1 MAKPLKIILVL
12 LAGLLLLLAV
22 AIVVLPFLFD
32 PNDFR
37 GKLSEK
43 VKQETG
49 REFSVGE
56 IRLSVFPWLR
66 VEIADAVLGNAAGFG
81 SEPMLRLKSA
91 EVGVRLLPLL
101 RDQRVE
107 ASEVKL
113 SGLRAALAVNAEG
126 ISNWAD
132 LLALQKQKKDEPA
145 AESEAGNGLADLD
158 IAGVQLEDVAL
169 SYADA
174 QAGKDYAVEGLRLK
188 LGRLRAGE
196 TLPFEGALTL
206 NSGVPKARAG
216 LEFDGDLR
224 FEADSG
230 SAQISDL
237 KLKLDGQK
245 DGVTPAENLAA
256 KLQLAAPSLGYDGP
270 SRVLTVAPIKLD
282 IEQLL
287 AGTAEQARLSA
298 KGVLGASLKADLA
311 QRRYELKGL
320 ELALEVVGSAIP
332 GGKPQSLKLNG
343 AASADLAED
352 SARIDGL
359 QLEFAGLKASA
370 KQLLVAGLTGEL
382 PTASGD
388 LTVAP
393 FSPRGLLT
401 SLDIKLPEMA
411 DAKTLQT
418 ASLSAGLSANAKSA
432 AFKNLLLKL
441 DDSTLSGELAV
452 RDYSSQALAF
462 ALKLDAID
470 ADRYLP
476 PKAAAAPA
484 TGTEATKTNLNDT
497 PLPVEMLDKLNAEG
511 TLAIGKLKLK
521 GVMLSDVRL
530 KLDAPKSGNKRQQL
544 SAQLYGGNANLA
556 LDVSPGAKPGY
567 ALKTTL
573 SGISAGPL
581 LKDFLGKDYVSGKGS
596 VTLDVHSGGRTV
608 GEVRRA
614 LNGDVAFNFV
624 DGAVKGFNLGKT
636 IRDGQALLSVA
647 QGGAAP
653 AAAASSEPQS
663 TDFAELRGAGK
674 IVNGV
679 LKSDQLSAKNPLFR
693 LEGAGELDLANET
706 INYLAKPTLVGTA
719 KGQGGKE
726 LAELQGVVV
735 PIRLT
740 GNLFKPKVQID
751 WQAALQQKAADKLR
765 GQYEAKK
772 EELQEHR
779 EEIKQKAVDELN
791 KGLMKLFG
799 GNKKPPAEPAP
810 GSTPQP

>member
-1 MAKPLKIILVL
+1 MAKPLKLILVL
-12 LAGLLLLLAV
+12 FAGLLLLLAV
-22 AIVVLPFLFD
+22 AIVALPFLFD

-37 GKLSEK
+37 GKLAET
-43 VKQETG
+43 VKKETG

-91 EVGVRLLPLL
+91 EVGVKLLPLL
-101 RDQRVE
+101 REGRVE

-113 SGLRAALAVNAEG
+113 DGLRAALAVNAEG

-145 AESEAGNGLADLD
+145 ADAGSGKGLADLD

-206 NSGVPKARAG
+206 NSGAPKARAA
-216 LEFDGDLR
+216 LDFDGELR
-224 FEADSG
+224 FDADTG
-230 SAQISDL
+230 SAQVADL

-256 KLQLAAPSLGYDGP
+256 KLQLEAPTLSYDGQ
-270 SRVLTVAPIKLD
+270 SQVLTVAPFQLV

-287 AGTAEQARLSA
+287 AGTAEQAKLSA
-298 KGVLGASLKADLA
+298 KGALGASLKADLA
-311 QRRYELKGL
+311 QRRHELKGL

-332 GGKPQSLKLNG
+332 GGKPQGLKLNG

-352 SARIDGL
+352 SARVDGL

-388 LTVAP
+388 LTLAP

-401 SLDIKLPEMA
+401 NMGIKLPEMA
-411 DAKTLQT
+411 DAQTLQS
-418 ASLSAGLSANAKSA
+418 ASLSAGLSANANSV

-452 RDYSSQALAF
+452 RDFASQALAF

-476 PKAAAAPA
+476 PKAAEAPA
-484 TGTEATKTNLNDT
+484 AGSEAAKSNLNDT

-521 GVMLSDVRL
+521 GVTLGELRL
-530 KLDAPKSGNKRQQL
+530 QLDAPKSGNKRQQL
-544 SAQLYGGNANLA
+544 SAKLYGGSANLA
-556 LDVSPGAKPGY
+556 MDVSPGAKPGY

-596 VTLDVHSGGRTV
+596 VNLDVRSGGRTV

-647 QGGAAP
+647 QGGAAT
-653 AAAASSEPQS
+653 AAAASEPQS

-726 LAELQGVVV
+726 LADLHGVVV
-735 PIRLT
+735 PIRLS

-751 WQAALQQKAADKLR
+751 WQAALQQQAADKLR

>member
-1 MAKPLKIILVL
+1 MAKPLKFLLVF
-12 LAGLLLLLAV
+12 LAGLLLLLAA
-22 AIVVLPFLFD
+22 AIVALPFLFD

-37 GKLSEK
+37 GKLSEA
-43 VKQETG
+43 VKKETG

-56 IRLSVFPWLR
+56 IRLSVFPWIR

-91 EVGVRLLPLL
+91 ELGVKLMPLL
-101 RDQRVE
+101 REGRVE
-107 ASEVKL
+107 ASELKL
-113 SGLRAALAVNAEG
+113 SGLRAVLAVNAEG
-126 ISNWAD
+126 LSNWAD
-132 LLALQKQKKDEPA
+132 LLALQKQKKEEPEA
-145 AESEAGNGLADLD
+145 ADAGGGGLTDLD
-158 IAGVQLEDVAL
+158 IAGVELEDVAL

-174 QAGKDYAVEGLRLK
+174 QAGKDYALENLRLK
-188 LGRLRAGE
+188 LGRLRPGE

-206 NSGVPKARAG
+206 NSGAPKARAG
-216 LEFDGDLR
+216 LEFEGDLR

-230 SAQISDL
+230 SAQVSDL
-237 KLKLDGQK
+237 KLKLDGLK
-245 DGVTPAENLAA
+245 EGATPAESLAA
-256 KLQLAAPSLGYDGP
+256 KLQLEAPALGYDGK
-270 SRVLTVAPIKLD
+270 SRVLTVAPFKLL

-287 AGTAEQARLSA
+287 AGTPEQPRLSA
-298 KGVLGASLKADLA
+298 KGTLAASLKADLA
-311 QRRYELKGL
+311 QRLHQVQGL
-320 ELALEVVGSAIP
+320 DLALETAGSAIP
-332 GGKPQSLKLNG
+332 GGKAQTLKLSG
-343 AASADLAED
+343 AASADLAAD
-352 SARIDGL
+352 SARVDGL

-418 ASLSAGLSANAKSA
+418 ASLSAALNANAKSV
-432 AFKNLLLKL
+432 AFENLLLKL

-484 TGTEATKTNLNDT
+484 TGTEAAKTNLNDT

-521 GVMLSDVRL
+521 GVTLSDVRL
-530 KLDAPKSGNKRQQL
+530 KLDAPKSGNKRQQI